1 MSGKG
6 VVPYEGIQERILFI
20 RGQRVL
26 LDAEL
31 AALYGVTTKRLN
43 EQVKRNRERF
53 PEDFMFQLTLQE
65 AAPMRSQFATASK
78 RNVGHRPYAFTEH
91 GAIMA
96 ASVLNSPRAIEASV
110 WVVRAFV
117 KFREVLATHRVLFKR
132 LSELEAR
139 VGGHDEE
146 LRAII
151 TALKAL
157 MQDPAKKKKPI
168 GFGVK
173 ETKGKY
179 RRDYPLVQAKGG
191 DDGGKKG
198 RLSQR
203 RKGRKGVI

>member
-1 MSGKG
+1 M
-6 VVPYEGIQERILFI
+6 
-20 RGQRVL
+20 
-26 LDAEL
+26 EL

-53 PEDFMFQLTLQE
+53 PEDFMFQLIQE
-65 AAPMRSQFATASK
+65 EVAILRSQFATSNWGGT
-78 RNVGHRPYAFTEH
+78 RYRPFAFTEH
-91 GAIMA
+91 GAMMA

-132 LSELEAR
+132 LSGLEAR

-157 MQDPAKKKKPI
+157 MQDPVKKKKPI

-173 ETKGKY
+173 EMKGKY
-179 RRDYPLVQAKGG
+179 RRNIPLSQAKL
-191 DDGGKKG
+191 G
-198 RLSQR
+198 RT
-203 RKGRKGVI
+203 